1 MGGEA
6 RINGRSSQ
14 GWRGSTTVRKLEKT
28 EWRRFFDWVSK
39 GLVGKRAE
47 IEIASLAL
55 GDQIEAEWL
64 PLLGIT
70 FDPKND
76 ILEIALDGLD
86 HLISRPREIYI
97 DDSAGVLSS
106 LEVIDSDGISQIV
119 QLREPLLLPA
129 PPSDDRLRDAE

>member
-1 MGGEA
+1 MA
-6 RINGRSSQ
+6 AQKIDKSKWQ
-14 GWRGSTTVRKLEKT
+14 A
-28 EWRRFFDWVSK
+28 FFDRLSR

-70 FDPKND
+70 YDPKND

-86 HLISRPREIYI
+86 HMISRPQEVYI
-97 DDSAGVLSS
+97 DDSAGLLSS
-106 LEVIDSDGISQIV
+106 FAVIDGDGVSQIV
-119 QLREPLLLPA
+119 QLREP
-129 PPSDDRLRDAE
+129 

>member
-1 MGGEA
+1 MA
-6 RINGRSSQ
+6 
-14 GWRGSTTVRKLEKT
+14 VRKLEKA

-64 PLLGIT
+64 PLLGINY
-70 FDPKND
+70 DRKND

-86 HLISRPREIYI
+86 HMINRPQDLYI
-97 DDSAGVLSS
+97 DDSAGILSS
-106 LEVIDSDGISQIV
+106 FEVMHGDGVSQV
-119 QLREPLLLPA
+119 V
-129 PPSDDRLRDAE
+129 

>member
-1 MGGEA
+1 MTA
-6 RINGRSSQ
+6 
-14 GWRGSTTVRKLEKT
+14 RKLEKT

-97 DDSAGVLSS
+97 DEAQEYYLASRSSTAMASRRLSS
-106 LEVIDSDGISQIV
+106 CASRCSCPP
-119 QLREPLLLPA
+119 RPRRPLKERKVVRVRP
-129 PPSDDRLRDAE
+129 

>member
-1 MGGEA
+1 MTA
-6 RINGRSSQ
+6 
-14 GWRGSTTVRKLEKT
+14 RKLEKT
-28 EWRRFFDWVSK
+28 KWRRFFDWMSK

-119 QLREPLLLPA
+119 QLREPLFLPA
-129 PPSDDRLRDAE
+129 PPATTA

>member
-1 MGGEA
+1 MA
-6 RINGRSSQ
+6 ANTRINGRSSQ
-14 GWRGSTTVRKLEKT
+14 DWRGSMTVRKLEKT

-70 FDPKND
+70 YDPKND

-86 HLISRPREIYI
+86 HMISRPQDLYI
-97 DDSAGVLSS
+97 DDSAGILSS
-106 LEVIDSDGISQIV
+106 FEVIDGNGVSQII

-129 PPSDDRLRDAE
+129 PPATTD